1 MKLYIGNKTYSS
13 WSMRPWVLMRACGV
27 DFEEV
32 WVPFDGFEAHH
43 SFKQTMAALHPA
55 ATVPALAA
63 EGQVFGDSLAIVD
76 YLNDA
81 YPEAGIW
88 PEARIARAKA
98 RLLAALMHSGFSA
111 LRGHCPMN
119 IGADLSQI
127 GAELYE
133 THADLRED
141 MARLEAILAPHMP
154 EGDLPEGDLRG
165 EGYLCG
171 DFCAADAFYAPVMSR
186 IESYGLP
193 VSAPLAA
200 YQSRLL
206 AHPAVREWYEG
217 ALAETIFLDFE
228 EPYRSAVD

>member
-27 DFEEV
+27 VFEEM

-43 SFKQTMAALHPA
+43 SFKKTMAALHPA

-63 EGQVFGDSLAIVD
+63 EGHVFADSLAIAE
-76 YLNDA
+76 YLHEA
-81 YPEAGIW
+81 YPQAGIW
-88 PEARIARAKA
+88 PTDRLNDLTEGRLMRSKA

-111 LRGHCPMN
+111 LRAHCPMN
-119 IGADLSQI
+119 IGADLSHI

-133 THADLRED
+133 AHTDLRQD
-141 MARLEAILAPHMP
+141 IVRLEAILAPYLS
-154 EGDLPEGDLRG
+154 GQ
-165 EGYLCG
+165 GYLCG

-186 IESYGLP
+186 IETYGLP

-200 YQSRLL
+200 YQGRLL

-217 ALAETIFLDFE
+217 ALAENIFLDFE
-228 EPYRSAVD
+228 EPYRSSSD